1 MSDGTLRLLIGGV
14 LLLHGL
20 GHGGAFGALLWTR
33 TGKGAGGWLPARS
46 WLFTSL
52 SPAAARGVASVFWI
66 ASLLGFAAAA
76 LGFWGILVPDS
87 AWRPLA
93 VAFSVVSITGI
104 VLFIGNWPPFNT
116 LTALAVNLAVLITQ
130 LWMHW
135 PPQGMFAE

>member
-46 WLFTSL
+46 WLFPSL
-52 SPAAARGVASVFWI
+52 SPAAARTVASVFWI
-66 ASLLGFAAAA
+66 VAMLGFVAAA
-76 LGFWGILVPDS
+76 LGFWGILVPES

-93 VAFSVVSITGI
+93 VAFSVVSGTGI

-116 LTALAVNLAVLITQ
+116 LAALAVNLAVLVTQ

-135 PPQGMFAE
+135 PPVSMYAA